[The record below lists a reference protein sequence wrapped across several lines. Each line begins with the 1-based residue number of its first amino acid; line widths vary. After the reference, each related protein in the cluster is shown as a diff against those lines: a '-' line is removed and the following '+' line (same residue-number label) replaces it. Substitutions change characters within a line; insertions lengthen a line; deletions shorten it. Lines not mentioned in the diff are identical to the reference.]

1 MEKFI
6 LSQQKQDWELTVAQ
20 IMNSFL
26 SLAIPQ
32 FGLLFHISS
41 LRLLSG
47 HLGPVL
53 ILSNTAHASP
63 FSPHLLVGDAR
74 VWAAGSCP

>member
-41 LRLLSG
+41 LRLPSG

-63 FSPHLLVGDAR
+63 FSPHLLVVAPST
-74 VWAAGSCP
+74 GSCC

>member
-20 IMNSFL
+20 TVTSSP

-41 LRLLSG
+41 LRL
-47 HLGPVL
+47 
-53 ILSNTAHASP
+53 T
-63 FSPHLLVGDAR
+63 
-74 VWAAGSCP
+74 